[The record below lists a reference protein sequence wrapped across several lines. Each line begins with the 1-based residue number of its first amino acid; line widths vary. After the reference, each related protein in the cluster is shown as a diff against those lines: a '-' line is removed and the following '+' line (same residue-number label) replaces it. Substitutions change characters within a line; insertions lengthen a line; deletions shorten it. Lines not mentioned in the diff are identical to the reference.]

1 MLNFFSQTT
10 KYVKIGSK
18 PVDSNC
24 IHSKVHSSTV
34 LFHTWSHTQPLFRS
48 WQRNQGRRQDPF
60 LVTQMQRFWG
70 NPWLNWARWKLTQ
83 IHVHKVFL
91 DQVFGDSFWCVKCC
105 THCVSQLWPRG
116 LFLFIHPKHLHWEVG
131 RKTVP
136 LLSNSLKNLQP
147 LPKIQIC
154 LTKWPWLLQM
164 GGGKG
169 VLDQRGDMESSGLKD
184 FRLSLL

>member
-1 MLNFFSQTT
+1 MLNFFSTTT

-70 NPWLNWARWKLTQ
+70 NPWLNWARWKLIQTDVRKVSYRIKCLVTPFDVWSVYTLCEPVITQ
-83 IHVHKVFL
+83 RSVSIHSSRASAL
-91 DQVFGDSFWCVKCC
+91 
-105 THCVSQLWPRG
+105 
-116 LFLFIHPKHLHWEVG
+116 G

-136 LLSNSLKNLQP
+136 LLSNSLKTSQP
-147 LPKIQIC
+147 LSKIQIC